1 MKPFQ
6 RLIMGLAAVFLITSA
21 SPPSKA
27 GSLEKRLKLLEATLQ
42 DLVERDQK
50 KDREIAR
57 LRSLVKGDA
66 AAGGHS
72 KHHGGGHKG
81 HHDGHKDHGNGHG
94 KKHAGDPHHDDGA
107 VYSTMIQGR
116 KTSLDWIGVSINA
129 AAGHSSEPSE
139 VSQNLQGGGH
149 DPKATGF
156 RLQSADFSMTGSV
169 ERAFDGELHIAYVL
183 NQLTGATAVELEEA
197 FLRTNFLPYG
207 FDVEAGQMFT
217 EFGIHNPM
225 HLHEWAWIDQPV
237 INTRMFGGDGMRQVG
252 VRIGW
257 LSPKLGALQSHI
269 HVGAQNPTGETMKSF
284 LGSDEALSERARRK
298 GNVNGID
305 DLVYLVRMDNRLHL
319 GKKSM
324 VRAGFS
330 ALFGPN
336 ATGSTG
342 DTQIY
347 GVDFTVEHALSKLWS
362 ARWSNEF
369 MYRTYKAQND
379 LVGDTASDTLVDHGF
394 YSQVALD
401 YSDKYWLGL
410 RYERANGSGDD
421 PARDSS
427 SDLDQRHRFSP
438 IAGWQFAPGAQLRL
452 QYNYDIADHLDVAAA
467 KDDASAHAFWA
478 GLGWT
483 FGAGKS
489 HDHKH

>member
-1 MKPFQ
+1 MRPFN
-6 RLIMGLAAVFLITSA
+6 RLIISVAAVFLLASA
-21 SPPSKA
+21 SLPSKA
-27 GSLEKRLKLLEATLQ
+27 DSLDKRVKLLEATLQ
-42 DLVERDQK
+42 DLLERDQK

-57 LRSLVKGDA
+57 LRSLVRGEP

-72 KHHGGGHKG
+72 KHGHESGHKG
-81 HHDGHKDHGNGHG
+81 HGHG
-94 KKHAGDPHHDDGA
+94 HGQKTSSDPHHDDGA
-107 VYSTMIQGR
+107 VFSTTIQGR

-129 AAGHSSEPSE
+129 AGGHSSEPSG

-169 ERAFDGELHIAYVL
+169 ERAFDGELHIAYVI

-207 FDVEAGQMFT
+207 FDIEAGQMFT

-237 INTRMFGGDGMRQVG
+237 INSRMFGGDGMRQTG

-257 LSPKLGALQSHI
+257 LAPKLGAIQSHI

-298 GNVNGID
+298 GNVNGIN
-305 DLVYLVRMDNRLHL
+305 DLVYLVRMDNRLNL
-319 GKKSM
+319 GKETM

-347 GVDFTVEHALSKLWS
+347 GADLTLEHALSKQWS

-379 LVGDTASDTLVDHGF
+379 LVGDTPSDTLVDHGF

-401 YSDKYWLGL
+401 YADKYWIGF
-410 RYERANGSGDD
+410 RYERANGSGDE
-421 PARDSS
+421 PAREAS
-427 SDLDQRHRFSP
+427 SDLDLRQRFSP
-438 IAGWQFAPGAQLRL
+438 IVGWQFAPGAQLRL
-452 QYNYDIADHLDVAAA
+452 QYNYDKADHLNAIDG
-467 KDDASAHAFWA
+467 KEDPSAHAFWA

-483 FGAGKS
+483 FGAGKA

>member
-1 MKPFQ
+1 MNPIQ
-6 RLIMGLAAVFLITSA
+6 PLVMGLGALFLIASA
-21 SPPSKA
+21 SLPA
-27 GSLEKRLKLLEATLQ
+27 RAETLDQRVKLLEATLQ
-42 DLVERDQK
+42 DLFERDKK

-57 LRSLVKGDA
+57 LRRLVKGQPAAVRESEHPHETGHKAHGDH
-66 AAGGHS
+66 AAGTHGQKNAS
-72 KHHGGGHKG
+72 DQHH
-81 HHDGHKDHGNGHG
+81 NN
-94 KKHAGDPHHDDGA
+94 GA
-107 VYSTMIQGR
+107 VYSRVIQGR
-116 KTSLDWIGVSINA
+116 KTSLDWVGVSVD
-129 AAGHSSEPSE
+129 AAGGYNSEPSA

-156 RLQSADFSMTGSV
+156 RLQSADFSMAGSV
-169 ERAFDGELHIAYVL
+169 ERAFDAELHIAFVID
-183 NQLTGATAVELEEA
+183 QLTGATGVELEEA

-257 LSPKLGALQSHI
+257 LAPKLGAIQSHI

-305 DLVYLVRMDNRLHL
+305 DLVYLVRMDNRLSL
-319 GKKSM
+319 GKETM

-330 ALFGPN
+330 AVFGPN

-347 GVDFTVEHALSKLWS
+347 GADLTVERALSKQWS

-379 LVGDTASDTLVDHGF
+379 LVGGTASDSLVDYGF

-401 YSDKYWLGL
+401 YSDKYWVGL
-410 RYERANGSGDD
+410 RYERATGSGDE
-421 PARDSS
+421 PARDSN
-427 SDLDQRHRFSP
+427 SDLDLRQRFSP
-438 IAGWQFAPGAQLRL
+438 IVGWQFAPGAQLRL
-452 QYNYDIADHLDVAAA
+452 QYNYDKADHLNAIDG
-467 KDDASAHAFWA
+467 KDDASAHAVWA

-483 FGAGKS
+483 FGAGKPY
-489 HDHKH
+489 DHKH